1 MKSAAGLLPLVV
13 AGCAA
18 SQTTSDAD
26 LPRSCTVADCFYER
40 DVRDFD
46 IIDRNT
52 VVVYVGRERCPFVVE
67 LQDLTCDATFAP
79 SIAFFQTA
87 LGRIDRLA
95 PLESGR
101 VCATTRGLV
110 LYAGIPA
117 PSLLQQQDAFESRLG
132 TRRPD
137 GFPRSD
143 PLGGTFPV
151 DPNSDDICRVTDIRS
166 ITDDQLVE
174 LLAEANAPPP
184 PVGEGELEVPEE
196 GPEQGSEERSDEPEG
211 SPEPEGDEGQAV
223 ESTERS
229 E

>member
-1 MKSAAGLLPLVV
+1 MKSAAGLLPLLLVV
-13 AGCAA
+13 GCTAA
-18 SQTTSDAD
+18 QTTSDAD
-26 LPRSCTVADCFYER
+26 LARSCTVTDCFYER
-40 DVRDFD
+40 DIRDFD

-52 VVVYVGRERCPFVVE
+52 VVVYVGRQRCPFVVE
-67 LQDLTCDATFAP
+67 LQDVTCDATFAP

-87 LGRIDRLA
+87 LGRTDRLV

-143 PLGGTFPV
+143 PFGGGFPADV
-151 DPNSDDICRVTDIRS
+151 NSDDVCRVSEIRS

-174 LLAEANAPPP
+174 LLAEGNAPPP
-184 PVGEGELEVPEE
+184 PVGQGELEVPDEEPSGDPE
-196 GPEQGSEERSDEPEG
+196 GPSEQN
-211 SPEPEGDEGQAV
+211 EGQATDPADR
-223 ESTERS
+223 EE
-229 E
+229 